1 MIERLA
7 RNGKGYVR
15 IELWGYSP
23 ERFLNLCSARE
34 IEIWD
39 IRCNADGRYECCMLL
54 RDFRQI
60 RPLVRKAGVRLSIRA
75 RAGLPF
81 FLHKNRRRWWYG
93 AGICA
98 FFLFLY
104 IMSLFIWD
112 IRIEG
117 EYHYTRDTLLQFL
130 ASMDVESGTLKAR
143 LDCGEL
149 EEALRAAFP
158 EITWVS
164 AGISGNRL
172 FIRVK
177 ENEVLSRIPEK
188 EETPSDLV
196 AAKSGVITSIVVR
209 SGTARTAVGQEVE
222 EGQVLVEGRVSI
234 VGDNG
239 EELRAY
245 LIPADGDVTAR
256 IVETYEKEIPL
267 FHEAR
272 TATGRERSGAYI
284 RIGPWS
290 FTFLMPAGG
299 NGEWDYFMEERQLTL
314 FSDFCLP
321 VYLGNIR
328 GREMVSYEKNYG
340 QDELAGLAQM
350 INEQTVKNLE
360 EKGVHILEN
369 NDRIETSPSGW
380 RIIGRLVT
388 EQSIVRRAPVEEKG
402 LME

>member
-1 MIERLA
+1 MIRSFIRWLQGYIRLCVA
-7 RNGKGYVR
+7 
-15 IELWGYSP
+15 GYSP
-23 ERFLNLCSARE
+23 ERFLNMCCFHNLF
-34 IEIWD
+34 IWGLEPTEKGYEMYMSISD
-39 IRCNADGRYECCMLL
+39 FRKLKPIIRKTHTKVTLEGRYGFPFFFSRYRKRKLFFAGLLLCAVLL
-54 RDFRQI
+54 R
-60 RPLVRKAGVRLSIRA
+60 G
-75 RAGLPF
+75 
-81 FLHKNRRRWWYG
+81 Y
-93 AGICA
+93 
-98 FFLFLY
+98 
-104 IMSLFIWD
+104 SLFIWD

-196 AAKSGVITSIVVR
+196 AAKSGVITSMVVR

-234 VGDNG
+234 VWDNG

-340 QDELAGLAQM
+340 QEELAGLAQM